1 MYKTLFSTLT
11 SADKTVWR
19 LALGETLVW
28 AALYYVFPALLLHWE
43 QDQGWSRSQLS
54 LALTMALVL
63 SALTAPLTGRLID
76 RGYGRLTLTL
86 SATVGGL
93 SLASL
98 ALVQSFPAFF
108 AIWVL
113 IGISMAGCLYEPCF
127 AFLTHCR
134 PISAKRA
141 ITVVT
146 LAAGFA
152 STLAFPLA
160 NALADAYGWRA
171 TVVTFG
177 LIVVLIA
184 APLLWFG
191 ANSPRGYR
199 RTHSEPQDKQNIKV
213 VRRPVFWLLAIAFT
227 STALT
232 HGMLMSHLLPLLDE
246 RGVPQAMAILTA
258 SLIGPMQV
266 VGRVVMLVFDRRVS
280 VFFFTGL
287 SFAFLVV
294 ASSTLFFAGT
304 VLSVLVCFAILQ
316 GSGYGVTSIT
326 KPIVT
331 VNILGRANFGAISGA
346 LAVPYMMA
354 YAFAPTLSAEMW
366 KYGGYD
372 VVVSAC
378 IFLPMLGLASF
389 LMAMKSKF
397 QTLN

>member
-1 MYKTLFSTLT
+1 MYKTLLSTLA
-11 SADKTVWR
+11 SADKSVWR

-54 LALTMALVL
+54 LALTVALVL
-63 SALTAPLTGRLID
+63 SALSAPLTGRLID

-86 SATVGGL
+86 SAIVGGL

-98 ALVQSFPAFF
+98 ALVHSFTAFF

-127 AFLTHCR
+127 AYLTHCR
-134 PISAKRA
+134 PMSAKRA

-160 NALADAYGWRA
+160 NALADAYGWRT
-171 TVVTFG
+171 TVVAFG
-177 LIVVLIA
+177 VIVVFVA

-191 ANSPRGYR
+191 ANSPRGFR
-199 RTHSEPQDKQNIKV
+199 RTHCAPQDKRNIKV
-213 VRRPVFWLLAIAFT
+213 IQRPVFWLLALAFT

-280 VFFFTGL
+280 VFFFAGL
-287 SFAFLVV
+287 SFVFLAL
-294 ASSTLFFAGT
+294 ASSALFVAGT
-304 VLSVLVCFAILQ
+304 LIGGLVCFAILQ

-326 KPIVT
+326 KPTVT

-354 YAFAPTLSAEMW
+354 YAFAPTLSAEIW
-366 KYGGYD
+366 KHGGYD
-372 VVVSAC
+372 LVVTTC
-378 IFLPMLGLASF
+378 IVLPTLGLSAF
-389 LMAMKSKF
+389 VAAVRTKP
-397 QTLN
+397 N

>member
-1 MYKTLFSTLT
+1 MYKTLLSTLA
-11 SADKTVWR
+11 SADTSVWR

-54 LALTMALVL
+54 LALTTALVL
-63 SALTAPLTGRLID
+63 SALSAPLTGRLID

-86 SATVGGL
+86 SAIVGGL
-93 SLASL
+93 SLTSL
-98 ALVQSFPAFF
+98 AFVHSFTAFF

-127 AFLTHCR
+127 AYLTHCR
-134 PISAKRA
+134 PLSAKRT

-160 NALADAYGWRA
+160 NALADVYGWRA

-177 LIVVLIA
+177 VIVVFIA

-191 ANSPRGYR
+191 AKSPRGFR
-199 RTHSEPQDKQNIKV
+199 RTHCEPQEKQNIKV
-213 VRRPVFWLLAIAFT
+213 IRRPVFWLLALAFT

-266 VGRVVMLVFDRRVS
+266 VGRVVMLIFDRHVS
-280 VFFFTGL
+280 IFFFAGL
-287 SFAFLVV
+287 SFVFLAL
-294 ASSTLFFAGT
+294 ASSTLFVAGT
-304 VLSVLVCFAILQ
+304 VIGGLVCFAILQ

-326 KPIVT
+326 KPTVT
-331 VNILGRANFGAISGA
+331 VNILGRTNFGAISGA

-366 KYGGYD
+366 KHGGYD
-372 VVVSAC
+372 LVVATC
-378 IFLPMLGLASF
+378 IVLPTLGLSTFVA
-389 LMAMKSKF
+389 AVRTKPG
-397 QTLN
+397 